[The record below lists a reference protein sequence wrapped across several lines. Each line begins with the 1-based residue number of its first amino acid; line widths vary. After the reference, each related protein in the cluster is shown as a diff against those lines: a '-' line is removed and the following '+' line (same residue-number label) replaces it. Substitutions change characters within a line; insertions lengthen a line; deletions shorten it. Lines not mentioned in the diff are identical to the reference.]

1 MQRLATIAHG
11 NALGVHQMKTVP
23 RGFTLIELMIVVAI
37 IGVLAAI
44 AIPAYQQYT
53 IRAKVAEGLSLASAA
68 KTDVAEGFDAN
79 GLKGVTVA
87 ANTWSFTPTK
97 YVTCITVNTGT
108 GAVGVSTCG
117 GGGIA
122 GDPGSITVVYNAA
135 AIPQLAGKN
144 KLTLTPSSAG
154 LILSGT
160 SSGNLDWAC
169 ASTTAVTAGALPH
182 RLGTVPDK
190 YVPTQCK

>member
-1 MQRLATIAHG
+1 
-11 NALGVHQMKTVP
+11 MKSVP
-23 RGFTLIELMIVVAI
+23 HGFTLIELMIVVAI

-53 IRAKVAEGLSLASAA
+53 VRTKVAEGLNLASAA

-79 GLKGVTVA
+79 GLKGVTAV
-87 ANTWSFTPTK
+87 ANTWTFRPTK
-97 YVTCITVNTGT
+97 YVACITVNTGT
-108 GAVGVSTCG
+108 GAIGVSPSPCVG
-117 GGGIA
+117 AGIA
-122 GDPGSITVVYNAA
+122 GDPGGITVIYDTT

-144 KLTLTPSSAG
+144 KLTLTPSAAG
-154 LILSGT
+154 VVLTGT

>member
-1 MQRLATIAHG
+1 
-11 NALGVHQMKTVP
+11 MKVLSQ
-23 RGFTLIELMIVVAI
+23 GFTLIELMIVVAI

-44 AIPAYQQYT
+44 AVPAYQQYT
-53 IRAKVAEGLSLASAA
+53 IRAKVAEGLNLASAA
-68 KTDVAEGFDAN
+68 KTDVAESFDAN
-79 GLKGVTVA
+79 GLKGVTTT
-87 ANTWSFTPTK
+87 ANTWTFTPTK
-97 YVTCITVNTGT
+97 YVACITVNTGT

-122 GDPGSITVVYNAA
+122 GDPGGITVIYNAA

-154 LILSGT
+154 VVLSGT

-169 ASTTAVTAGALPH
+169 ASAAAGTATGAALPH
-182 RLGTVPDK
+182 KLGTVPSK
-190 YVPTQCK
+190 YVPTQCQ